1 MLENRLRKQEFFPNH
16 CKKCV
21 YFSEWPIINYQEKK
35 SQLIVFVNNESFK
48 SENENGSKNAQ
59 YEFIY
64 SYLSFISNY
73 NLNEANPLSF
83 TINRNHQVIKNI
95 LKMKHKED
103 ENNENN
109 EFFSKAGESIT
120 IALLFQ
126 YTKEM
131 VPYLKNYVDNKSFK
145 PLKFNENCISKYTF
159 KKIINS
165 LNIFS
170 HFEEED
176 GKFKLSKIMTIENCL
191 NQLFQEISE
200 ILQVEIFD
208 PNYLE
213 DYQSLQRTLYEQ
225 MKTFE
230 EKKEV
235 LISSIVLQALDLM
248 RQWKNQQDPNEIN
261 LKLFG
266 QIFEHTVNLMNYEAT
281 LAEELKENFT
291 SFVNFFNDIVLKG
304 LDGDFSSAMVFNGIS
319 YKDSLIFNIA
329 INPAIL
335 AMSYTYS
342 KMRKI
347 KKINSEDLV
356 YTDNNLPKITLI
368 LFEGYDDAINYS
380 LVKTLRHLQIITIFF
395 ENEELHISEEIEEN
409 ISDIEK
415 SKFKKHF
422 IDIPLRN
429 RKIDPHTYDR
439 GIKPE
444 DILEIF
450 EKIVLPL
457 ISNYKPSM
465 IVLTHTFIFS
475 KTINNENKISLDA
488 ESFSILIG
496 KLGILCNYKMILI
509 PILNVRAEH
518 EKMLQEERQNQIPYQ
533 LLERYKKFF
542 IYKYSFSFKTYNEIC
557 ENRFFVYELLN
568 AFLNTIAG
576 IFFSFFIHFYF

>member
-1 MLENRLRKQEFFPNH
+1 MLENPLKKQEFFPNH

-35 SQLIVFVNNESFK
+35 SQLIIFVNNESFK
-48 SENENGSKNAQ
+48 SENGSKNAQ

-103 ENNENN
+103 ENKENN

-131 VPYLKNYVDNKSFK
+131 VPYLKNYVENKSYK
-145 PLKFNENCISKYTF
+145 PLKFNENCISKNTF

-176 GKFKLSKIMTIENCL
+176 GKFKIKKIMSIENCL
-191 NQLFQEISE
+191 NQLIQDISE
-200 ILQVEIFD
+200 ISGVEIFD

-281 LAEELKENFT
+281 LADELKENFT
-291 SFVNFFNDIVLKG
+291 TFVNFFNDIILKG
-304 LDGDFSSAMVFNGIS
+304 LDGDFNSAMVFNGIS

-429 RKIDPHTYDR
+429 RKIDPHTYDK

-457 ISNYKPSM
+457 VSNYKPSM

-496 KLGILCNYKMILI
+496 KLGVLCNYKMILI

-518 EKMLQEERQNQIPYQ
+518 EKMLQEERQNRIPYQ
-533 LLERYKKFF
+533 LLERYKNFF
-542 IYKYSFSFKTYNEIC
+542 IYKYSFSFKTFNEIS
-557 ENRFFVYELLN
+557 ENRFFIYELLN
-568 AFLNTIAG
+568 AFLNTVAG